1 MSDSI
6 MRVKVHVPYR
16 LLTSENQ
23 VGKCG
28 ALVQYPPCPTPP
40 REASSWHMR
49 LGQLVVTPSFWADT
63 SLLSTA
69 LLPLSFLVSAGARL
83 RESVAAA
90 PFVAPCAHP
99 KLQPCTAAAGSRA
112 HAVSSL
118 DCCLSC
124 GRVPVVCVGGAV
136 AGGSGKTPVALSLAA
151 RLRSEV
157 RVHFLTRGYGGTAQR
172 PLQVRPDEHDAEL
185 VGDEAMMLAAEAP
198 TWVAAARSAAAAAAC
213 ASTSPPQL
221 LAGAG
226 PSFSVASQ
234 PRSLTPRPQDPRPR
248 LKLARVCAAAGC

>member
-1 MSDSI
+1 M
-6 MRVKVHVPYR
+6 
-16 LLTSENQ
+16 
-23 VGKCG
+23 
-28 ALVQYPPCPTPP
+28 
-40 REASSWHMR
+40 
-49 LGQLVVTPSFWADT
+49 
-63 SLLSTA
+63 
-69 LLPLSFLVSAGARL
+69 
-83 RESVAAA
+83 
-90 PFVAPCAHP
+90 
-99 KLQPCTAAAGSRA
+99 
-112 HAVSSL
+112 
-118 DCCLSC
+118 
-124 GRVPVVCVGGAV
+124 VCVGGAV

-226 PSFSVASQ
+226 PSFSVAWQ
-234 PRSLTPRPQDPRPR
+234 PRSLTPRPQDPRLR

>member
-1 MSDSI
+1 M
-6 MRVKVHVPYR
+6 
-16 LLTSENQ
+16 
-23 VGKCG
+23 
-28 ALVQYPPCPTPP
+28 
-40 REASSWHMR
+40 
-49 LGQLVVTPSFWADT
+49 
-63 SLLSTA
+63 
-69 LLPLSFLVSAGARL
+69 
-83 RESVAAA
+83 
-90 PFVAPCAHP
+90 
-99 KLQPCTAAAGSRA
+99 
-112 HAVSSL
+112 
-118 DCCLSC
+118 
-124 GRVPVVCVGGAV
+124 VCVGGAV

-198 TWVAAARSAAAAAAC
+198 TWVAAARGAAAAAAC

-234 PRSLTPRPQDPRPR
+234 PRSLAALPRDPKTRGR
-248 LKLARVCAAAGC
+248 A